1 MSANLSSCKCLRL
14 QDPSPPAD
22 DGGSPQVIAVSSF
35 APQGCTI
42 RGISLEAQV
51 AGGAGSTTAIM
62 GGPTG
67 ATLTLLD
74 GADTVLAVNAGGY
87 VLPLTATAAN
97 LQLESTDILTYER
110 AGNTQQNAVDIYFGD
125 YTPRIIP
132 VT

>member
-14 QDPSPPAD
+14 QDPSPAAQDP
-22 DGGSPQVIAVSSF
+22 SPQVIAVSSF

-42 RGISLEAQV
+42 RGMSLEAQV

-74 GADTVLAVNAGGY
+74 GATTILAVSAGGY

-97 LQLESTDILTYER
+97 LQLASTDILTYER
-110 AGNTQQNAVDIYFGD
+110 GGNTQQNAVNIYFGD
-125 YTPRIIP
+125 YSPTS
-132 VT
+132 VTVS